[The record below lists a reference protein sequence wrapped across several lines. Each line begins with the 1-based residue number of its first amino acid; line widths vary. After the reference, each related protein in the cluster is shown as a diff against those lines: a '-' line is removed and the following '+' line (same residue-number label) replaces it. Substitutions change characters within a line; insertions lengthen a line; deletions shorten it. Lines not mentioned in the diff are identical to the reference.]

1 METLS
6 PKFRS
11 VVNLRLAEGYS
22 TEETAKILHIPV
34 GTVLSRLQRAQ
45 KKLQLVLQNYKE
57 GF

>member
-6 PKFRS
+6 PKFRA

-22 TEETAKILHIPV
+22 TEETAKILHIPL